1 MELRLQP
8 YSRRVF
14 LRRMS
19 MAGLGAALAELPVLL
34 DAKGLLEAARAAS
47 SDMVTDTL
55 LGLAAFILPGSDAY
69 SVAQG
74 ESAPGP
80 GAVDSG
86 ALKAFVTS
94 LDEFVPASVVG
105 VVNTNVP
112 ASNGVATLLN
122 SYALQVNPAASGPFS
137 SPFANLSFKQKAAV
151 FQRFEADQTASA
163 QAPELKFV
171 AGILPGFVAFV
182 FCSEAGHYDAATR
195 QLAGRPVSWTIAD
208 YSGPAEGHAEL
219 KGYYQDRAAVD
230 AGSVVCGEV
239 VASVPTGTGPSPQ
252 RLVVRFYGRR
262 HRLHGALVAL
272 YTTQG
277 TLGPLVIQLRRAGH
291 AVARARIAR
300 IDTTRRDLVLKSR
313 RGHIGSGRY
322 TLVVRQAG
330 KVLLKRRVRLR
341 AAR

>member
-8 YSRRVF
+8 YSRRTF
-14 LRRMS
+14 LRRAS
-19 MAGLGAALAELPVLL
+19 LAAVGAALAELPGLL
-34 DAKGLLEAARAAS
+34 GAKGLLEAARAAP
-47 SDMVTDTL
+47 SDTVTDTL

-86 ALKAFVTS
+86 ALKAIVTS
-94 LDEFVPASVVG
+94 LDEFVPASALG

-182 FCSEAGHYDAATR
+182 FCSEAGHYDPATR
-195 QLAGRPVSWTIAD
+195 QLAGRPVSWTISN

-219 KGYYQDRAAVD
+219 KGYYQGRSAVD
-230 AGSVVCGEV
+230 SGSVVCGEV
-239 VASVPTGTGPSPQ
+239 VASVPTGGIGSRQ

-277 TLGPLVIQLRRAGH
+277 TLGPLAVELRRGRH
-291 AVARARIAR
+291 PVARARIAR
-300 IDTTRRDLVLKSR
+300 VGTTRRNLVLKSR
-313 RGHIGSGRY
+313 RGHLGRGRY
-322 TLVVRQAG
+322 TLVVRHAG
-330 KVLLKRRVRLR
+330 KALLKRRVRLR
-341 AAR
+341 PAR